1 MKKYMYRPTDLVIPN
16 TRWWNRHRM
25 WPIPWKLGKREK
37 YLHNALKA

>member
-25 WPIPWKLGKREK
+25 
-37 YLHNALKA
+37 